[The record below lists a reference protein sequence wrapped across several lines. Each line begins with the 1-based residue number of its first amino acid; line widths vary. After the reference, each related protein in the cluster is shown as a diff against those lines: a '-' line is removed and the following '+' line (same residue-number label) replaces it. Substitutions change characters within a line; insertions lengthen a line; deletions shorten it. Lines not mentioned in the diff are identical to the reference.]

1 MFLGNYFTKN
11 MYICTPIYKTMSKH
25 YETVFI
31 LTPVLSDDQAKEA
44 AKKFKKTI
52 TDLGGKVVNEENWG
66 LKKLA
71 YPIQKKTT
79 GFYHLIEFTG
89 EGQEIINTLEV
100 TYKRDERI
108 LRFLTVA
115 LDKHSVAYAEKRR
128 GKVSESKTKKKES
141 ANA

>member
-1 MFLGNYFTKN
+1 
-11 MYICTPIYKTMSKH
+11 MSKH

-44 AKKFKKTI
+44 AKKFKKAI

-66 LKKLA
+66 LRKLA

-89 EGQEIINTLEV
+89 EGQEIINNLEV

-115 LDKHSVAYAEKRR
+115 LDKHAVAYAEKRR
-128 GKVSESKTKKKES
+128 GKVAEGKTKKKES
-141 ANA
+141 VNA

>member
-1 MFLGNYFTKN
+1 MEKR
-11 MYICTPIYKTMSKH
+11 

-44 AKKFKKTI
+44 AKKFKKII
-52 TDLGGKVVNEENWG
+52 TDLGGKLVNEENWG

-79 GFYHLIEFTG
+79 GFYHLLEFSG
-89 EGQEIINTLEV
+89 EGQEIVNNLEV
-100 TYKRDERI
+100 AYKRDERI

-115 LDKHSVAYAEKRR
+115 LDKHAVAYAEKRKGR
-128 GKVSESKTKKKES
+128 VAEAKTKKKDNI
-141 ANA
+141 NA

>member
-1 MFLGNYFTKN
+1 ME
-11 MYICTPIYKTMSKH
+11 KH

-44 AKKFKKTI
+44 AKKFKKAL

-79 GFYHLIEFTG
+79 GFYHLIEFSGTN
-89 EGQEIINTLEV
+89 EKLVSELEV
-100 TYKRDERI
+100 HYKRDERV

-115 LDKHSVAYAEKRR
+115 LDKDAIAWAERRR
-128 GKVSESKTKKKES
+128 GKISDAKIKKKES

>member
-1 MFLGNYFTKN
+1 MDKR
-11 MYICTPIYKTMSKH
+11 

-44 AKKFKKTI
+44 AKKFKKTL
-52 TDLGGKVVNEENWG
+52 TDLGGKIVNEENWG
-66 LKKLA
+66 LRKLA

-79 GFYHLIEFTG
+79 GFYHLMEFAGDGQKILG
-89 EGQEIINTLEV
+89 ELE
-100 TYKRDERI
+100 TSYKRDERV

-115 LDKHSVAYAEKRR
+115 LDKHAAAYSDKRR
-128 GKVSESKTKKKES
+128 GKAAEARSKKKES

>member
-1 MFLGNYFTKN
+1 ME
-11 MYICTPIYKTMSKH
+11 KH

-44 AKKFKKTI
+44 AKKFKKTV
-52 TDLGGKVVNEENWG
+52 TDLGGKVINEENWG

-79 GFYHLIEFTG
+79 GFYHLFEFNSNSIDIVN
-89 EGQEIINTLEV
+89 QLEV
-100 TYKRDERI
+100 AYKRDERV
-108 LRFLTVA
+108 LRFLTTV
-115 LDKHSVAYAEKRR
+115 LDKHAIAWSEKRR
-128 GKVSESKTKKKES
+128 GKVADGKAKKKES